1 VQGPTSGVVL
11 AASGNCATRPDM
23 GSELAGKVALV
34 TGSSRGIG
42 RAIAEALLQE
52 GAAVCLT
59 ARGQEGLSE
68 AETQLSRLG
77 RVTSLAVDVTSE
89 EGGRR
94 AVAHTLSALG
104 RIDLLVNNVGGSRGT
119 GRFDQV
125 TAAQFREVVD
135 LNLLSTVHTSGPAVE
150 WMKANGGGSIVHIGS
165 IFGREY
171 ASSAAYTAAKAAI
184 TALTKEMAVDLAAF
198 RIRVNQVAPGAIF
211 FPGGSWD
218 RRQQQDPEKVAR
230 MVEHDFPWKRFG
242 RPDEVAEVVAFLC
255 SDRASWVSG
264 ATIPVDGAQGR
275 AF

>member
-1 VQGPTSGVVL
+1 MAQ
-11 AASGNCATRPDM
+11 
-23 GSELAGKVALV
+23 ELAGKVALV

-42 RAIAEALLQE
+42 RAIAEVLVRE

-59 ARGQEGLSE
+59 ARGAEALGE
-68 AETQLSRLG
+68 AERALASQG

-89 EGGRR
+89 EGGKG
-94 AVAHTLSALG
+94 AVAHTVKTLG

-119 GRFDQV
+119 GKFDEVSAQ
-125 TAAQFREVVD
+125 QFREVVEA
-135 LNLLSTVHTSGPAVE
+135 NLLSTVHTSGPAVE
-150 WMKANGGGSIVHIGS
+150 WMKAHGGGSIIHIGS

-184 TALTKEMAVDLAAF
+184 TALTKEMAVDLARY

-218 RRQQQDPEKVAR
+218 RRQQTDPEKVMR
-230 MVEHDFPWKRFG
+230 MVENDFPWKRFG
-242 RPDEVAEVVAFLC
+242 KPEEIAEVVAFLC
-255 SDRASWVSG
+255 SERASWVSG
-264 ATIPVDGAQGR
+264 ATVPVDGAQGR